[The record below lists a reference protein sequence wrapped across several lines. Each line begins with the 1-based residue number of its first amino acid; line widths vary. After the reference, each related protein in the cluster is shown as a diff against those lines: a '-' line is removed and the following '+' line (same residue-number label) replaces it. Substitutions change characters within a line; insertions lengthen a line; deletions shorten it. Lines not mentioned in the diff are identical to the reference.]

1 MARTARLS
9 EQDPVSEQDPAQRLM
24 SGPNSPRRAARQ
36 PEHKPARELWSDN
49 LGRVGIRC
57 GQILL
62 VLAVAAVS
70 VYGLLQV
77 RLLVIPVLIALI
89 LAAAIGPFVNLL
101 RRRGLP
107 GGAATAVAFAALL
120 LLLAGVGTVIY
131 FSVRSQWGEL
141 VQQASE
147 GLDELESLLLSG
159 PVPVDREQLNQ
170 AREGAVQF
178 ATSSQVR
185 SGAITGLSV
194 VTEFLAGAS
203 LMVVILFFFL
213 KDGARIWNFLLRPF
227 SGEREARLRRVS
239 KRTLEVLGGY
249 VRGTAIVALA
259 DTAAIG
265 AALLIMQVPLAI
277 PLAIIVFIGAFVPLV
292 GATVAGIL
300 AALVALVANGPV
312 VAVVIAVNQLEGDLL
327 QPVVMGKSLQLHALV
342 ILMALTAGTIL
353 AGIIGAVLAVPLTA
367 VAWAIIQV
375 WTAENPHLQDMNPNL
390 PPADSQPVETQRC
403 GGEPS
408 TAAGH
413 LGARPPWCVIGLG
426 RTRQRSP
433 LKTFLGRCISPCL
446 APRTI
451 TEAAK
456 AGMAH
461 CSTFN
466 CLCADCSFAE
476 EPDRGSVAPLAPSS
490 ASLSTFFPSTPAYRV
505 TAAPATVTAVL

>member
-1 MARTARLS
+1 MARTAPLS
-9 EQDPVSEQDPAQRLM
+9 EQDPPQELV
-24 SGPNSPRRAARQ
+24 SGPLTPPNAARQ
-36 PEHKPARELWSDN
+36 PDHKPPRELWSDN

-57 GQILL
+57 AQVLL

-101 RRRGLP
+101 RRRGFP
-107 GGAATAVAFAALL
+107 GGAATAVAFVALL

-131 FSVRSQWGEL
+131 FSVRSQWGDL
-141 VQQASE
+141 VQQASS
-147 GLDELESLLLSG
+147 GLDELENFLLSG
-159 PVPVDREQLNQ
+159 PVPIHREQLNQ

-178 ATSSQVR
+178 AASSQVR

-213 KDGARIWNFLLRPF
+213 KDGAKIWNFLLRPF
-227 SGEREARLRRVS
+227 SGHREARLRRVG

-249 VRGTAIVALA
+249 VRGTAIVALV
-259 DTAAIG
+259 DTVAIG

-312 VAVVIAVNQLEGDLL
+312 VALIVVAVVIAVNQLEGDLL
-327 QPVVMGKSLQLHALV
+327 QPIVMGKSLQLHALV

-353 AGIIGAVLAVPLTA
+353 AGIIGAVLSVPLAA
-367 VAWAIIQV
+367 VTWAIIQV
-375 WTAENPHLQDMNPNL
+375 WTAEDPHLQDMNPDL
-390 PPADSQPVETQRC
+390 PPVNSQPT
-403 GGEPS
+403 
-408 TAAGH
+408 
-413 LGARPPWCVIGLG
+413 
-426 RTRQRSP
+426 
-433 LKTFLGRCISPCL
+433 
-446 APRTI
+446 
-451 TEAAK
+451 
-456 AGMAH
+456 
-461 CSTFN
+461 
-466 CLCADCSFAE
+466 
-476 EPDRGSVAPLAPSS
+476 
-490 ASLSTFFPSTPAYRV
+490 
-505 TAAPATVTAVL
+505 